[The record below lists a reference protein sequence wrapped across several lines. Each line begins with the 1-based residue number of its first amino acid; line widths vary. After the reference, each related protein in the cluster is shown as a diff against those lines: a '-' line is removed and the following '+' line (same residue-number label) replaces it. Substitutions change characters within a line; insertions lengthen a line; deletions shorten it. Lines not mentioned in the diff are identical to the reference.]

1 MKNSSLWSVVLQ
13 DWHNTLPGSGG
24 GGDSGTPPGCC
35 SGDDSG
41 EFTAPSSCGKASL
54 SEQAPGR
61 EGLGCT
67 VLTSLMAGVTGSGG
81 DAGDDGLRRFLA
93 LVSLGEVTGLQLAV
107 AATFGVAAAVTAG
120 VGTGGHATIWA

>member
-54 SEQAPGR
+54 SVQALGMA
-61 EGLGCT
+61 GLGST

-81 DAGDDGLRRFLA
+81 DDGFRRFLA

-120 VGTGGHATIWA
+120 IGTGGHVAIWA